1 MAVQLEKPVLTAQEM
16 ADFMMRETHLIS
28 YRRANLAHI
37 EQVNGKHYTNEVKK
51 LMIAIQRKRKGKK

>member
-1 MAVQLEKPVLTAQEM
+1 MIEPPVLTPQEM

-37 EQVNGKHYTNEVKK
+37 EQVNGKQYANEVKK
-51 LMIAIQRKRKGKK
+51 LMIAIQKKRKGKK